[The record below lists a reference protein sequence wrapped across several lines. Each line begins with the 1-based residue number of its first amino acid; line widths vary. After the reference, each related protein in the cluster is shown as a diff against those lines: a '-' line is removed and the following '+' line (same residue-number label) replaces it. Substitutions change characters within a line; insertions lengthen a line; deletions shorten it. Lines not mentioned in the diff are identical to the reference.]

1 MTASL
6 DVLTDIQIVTTNNVL
21 ATSKCG
27 DKNNQLA
34 LGAHT
39 DSVGAGPGT
48 NDDGSGTVGIL
59 NVAKALAKYNVK
71 NAVTFGFWSGEESG
85 LLGSTY
91 FVENLSPEESLK
103 IRAYLNFDMIASPN
117 YVHQIYDGDGSAYGL
132 TGPDGSDDIEEF
144 FEKYFVRAGVP
155 SNATEFNG
163 RSDYGPFLDAN
174 IPAGGTTT
182 GADEVKTEEEQKIW
196 GGVAGEI
203 LDQNYHQAGDT
214 VDNLDQEAW
223 LLHARGIAAAVAKYA
238 TSWEGFPTRTPVS
251 NTTTKR
257 SVSEVRKTVGGVKRM
272 LQLY

>member
-1 MTASL
+1 
-6 DVLTDIQIVTTNNVL
+6 
-21 ATSKCG
+21 
-27 DKNNQLA
+27 
-34 LGAHT
+34 
-39 DSVGAGPGT
+39 
-48 NDDGSGTVGIL
+48 
-59 NVAKALAKYNVK
+59 
-71 NAVTFGFWSGEESG
+71 
-85 LLGSTY
+85 
-91 FVENLSPEESLK
+91 
-103 IRAYLNFDMIASPN
+103 MIASPN

-132 TGPDGSDDIEEF
+132 TGPAGSDLIEEF
-144 FEKYFVRAGVP
+144 YEKYFVRAGVP

-182 GADEVKTEEEQKIW
+182 GADEVKTEAEQKIW

-203 LDQNYHQAGDT
+203 LDQNYHQAGDN
-214 VDNLDQEAW
+214 VDNLNEGAW

-257 SVSEVRKTVGGVKRM
+257 SVSEVRKTVGGVKRS